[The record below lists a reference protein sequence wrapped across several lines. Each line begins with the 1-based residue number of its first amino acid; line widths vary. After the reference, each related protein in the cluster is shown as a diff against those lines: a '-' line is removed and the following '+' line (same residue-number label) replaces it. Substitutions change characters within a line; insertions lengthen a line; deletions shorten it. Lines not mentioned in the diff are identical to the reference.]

1 MANITIVGTTVW
13 GATLGMVLAQRGH
26 TVTLWAR
33 TEAEARTI
41 NADGELKSRLPGI
54 ALPAGLRASGSLPQA
69 FGAAELA
76 VFAVPSQR
84 MRENARTVAL
94 HLPASA
100 LVLSAAKGLEVGST
114 LRMSQVL
121 QQELGPGTEERC
133 CVLSG
138 PNISRDI
145 LQGSPAA
152 TVIAAADIDL
162 ADRVRDMM
170 MTPRFRVYSSS
181 DVAGVELGGTL
192 KNIVAMGAGLNDGWG
207 YGANTKA
214 AYMTRGLAEMTRL
227 GVAAGAHPMTF
238 LGLAG
243 LGDLVATCTSP
254 FSRNRRLGEAIARG
268 LPLDQA
274 LATLGGVAEGPTTTI
289 AARSLAASLGVEM
302 PVTEVT
308 YRVLYEGLDPRRA
321 ITELML
327 REPKHELEG
336 LASEF

>member
-1 MANITIVGTTVW
+1 MANVGVVGTTAW
-13 GATLGMVLAQRGH
+13 GTTLGLLLAQRGH
-26 TVTLWAR
+26 AVTLWAR
-33 TEAEARTI
+33 TEAEARAITT
-41 NADGELKSRLPGI
+41 DGELRSRLPGI
-54 ALPAGLRASGSLPQA
+54 PFPAGLRATASLAEA
-69 FGAAELA
+69 FGQADLA
-76 VFAVPSQR
+76 VFATPSQR
-84 MRENARTVAL
+84 VRENARLVAA
-94 HLPASA
+94 HLPPAT
-100 LVLSAAKGLEVGST
+100 LVLSAAKGLEVGSA

-121 QQELGPGTEERC
+121 AQELGPGTAERC

-138 PNISRDI
+138 PNISREI

-152 TVIAAADIDL
+152 TVVAAASLDL

-289 AARSLAASLGVEM
+289 AARALAATLGVEM
-302 PVTEVT
+302 PATEVT
-308 YRVLYEGLDPRRA
+308 YRVLYEGLDPHRA

-336 LASEF
+336 LASEL

>member
-1 MANITIVGTTVW
+1 LAKVAVVGATAWGTT
-13 GATLGMVLAQRGH
+13 LGILLAQKGLA
-26 TVTLWAR
+26 VTLWAR
-33 TEAEARTI
+33 TQQEAQALT
-41 NADGELKSRLPGI
+41 AAGENSLRLPGFPF
-54 ALPAGLRASGSLPQA
+54 PAGMRVTADMA
-69 FGAAELA
+69 GALDSAEL
-76 VFAVPSQR
+76 VLFAVPSQR
-84 MRENARTVAL
+84 MRENARVAAP
-94 HLPASA
+94 HLEPAS
-100 LVLSAAKGLEVGST
+100 VVVSAAKGIEVGSC
-114 LRMSQVL
+114 LRMSEVL
-121 QQELGPGTEERC
+121 AQELGTGVAERC

-138 PNISRDI
+138 PNLSREI
-145 LQGSPAA
+145 AQGMPAA
-152 TVIAAADIDL
+152 TVVAAADVAT
-162 ADRVRDMM
+162 ADHVRDLM

-181 DVAGVELGGTL
+181 DVVGVELGGTL

-227 GVAAGAHPMTF
+227 GAAAGANPMTF

-268 LPLDQA
+268 LSLEQA

-289 AARSLAASLGVEM
+289 AARELAARLGVEM
-302 PVTEVT
+302 PVTDVT

-336 LASEF
+336 LDGPF